1 MAKQR
6 IWLQEHFTGMSIL
19 SSFYKAFGYMLVMI
33 SLLSLASC
41 KDTSEAIDYDALLLN
56 YSGDPHTF
64 AEPEKAVIVHMVLDF
79 TVDFTRKKIRGVVEY
94 RIKNNKSE
102 TLVLDVKGLK
112 IEKVYVGKDKRETEF
127 TLSKPDPV
135 KGSALTVSI
144 GPLTDRV
151 EIVYET
157 TSESAALQWLDPE
170 QTAHKVHPFLYTQS
184 QPHLSRTWIPI
195 QDSPGIRFT
204 YEARVQ
210 CPPDLLAL
218 MSAENPKEKSPTG
231 QYHFIQKQPV
241 PAYLVALAVGD
252 LEFEP
257 MSERTGV
264 YAEPNI
270 IKAAAQEFEKTEQM
284 LTLAESSYGPYRW
297 GRYDLLILPP
307 SFPYGGMENPMLT
320 FVTPTILVG
329 DQSLTSLIAH
339 ELAHAWSG
347 NLVTNASWNDF
358 WLNEGFTV
366 YLERRIMEQ
375 ILGKEQVD
383 LLNVLTR
390 DNLLNLINRMGPD
403 NPDTR
408 LKLDLKDRDPDDAM
422 NRIAYDKGY
431 MVLLLLEKTFGREAL
446 DVFLKKYFED
456 FAFQSIDTEGFLDY
470 LIKHFPGY
478 TDSGLD
484 LREWIYLP
492 GLPANAPSFTSNKAN
507 QVQNEIEKLLSKQ
520 QVERLDTKD
529 WSAHQ
534 WRYFLTQLPKNT
546 PIPVMESLNQT
557 YNLAYSGNSEIRALW
572 LETCTYAGL
581 FSQIQPAM
589 EDFLIQVG
597 RRKYLMP
604 LYQAML
610 QTDHKNEALSIYR
623 KARSNYHAVS
633 RQSVDALLGYVH
645 K

>member
-1 MAKQR
+1 MGKQQN
-6 IWLQEHFTGMSIL
+6 WLQVLFNGMSLRYSFCKTFGCALII
-19 SSFYKAFGYMLVMI
+19 SSLF
-33 SLLSLASC
+33 SLASC
-41 KDTSEAIDYDALLLN
+41 KDTSEAVDYNALLLS

-64 AEPEKAVIVHMVLDF
+64 AEPEKAVITHMVLDLS
-79 TVDFTRKKIRGVVEY
+79 VDFSRKKIRGVVEY

-127 TLSKPDPV
+127 TLSKPDSI
-135 KGSALTVSI
+135 KGSALTISI
-144 GPLTDRV
+144 GPLTERV

-157 TSESAALQWLDPE
+157 TAESAALQWLDPE

-204 YEARVQ
+204 YEAKVQ

-218 MSAENPKEKSPTG
+218 MSAENPKEKSPAG
-231 QYHFIQKQPV
+231 QYLFIQKHPV
-241 PAYLVALAVGD
+241 PAYLVALALGD
-252 LEFEP
+252 LEFAP
-257 MSERTGV
+257 IGERTGV
-264 YAEPNI
+264 YAEPNV

-320 FVTPTILVG
+320 FVTPTILAG

-431 MVLLLLEKTFGREAL
+431 MVLLLLENTLGREAL
-446 DVFLKKYFED
+446 DSFLKKYFDD
-456 FAFQSIDTEGFLDY
+456 FAFQSIDTEKFLEY
-470 LIKHFPGY
+470 LRNNLSGY
-478 TDSGLD
+478 TESRLE

-492 GLPANAPSFTSNKAN
+492 GLPANAPVFESAKAKL
-507 QVQNEIEKLLSKQ
+507 VQGEIEKLLAKQ
-520 QVERLDTKD
+520 QVERLDTKN
-529 WSAHQ
+529 WSAHE

-572 LETCTYAGL
+572 LESCTYAGL
-581 FSQIQPAM
+581 FPQIQPAM

-610 QTDHKNEALSIYR
+610 QTDHKIEALSIYR

-633 RQSVDALLGYVH
+633 RQSVDALLGYVQ
-645 K
+645 